1 MKKLSAFAQMKKGL
15 NNNQELKRLIKCNQE
30 LVFMKELQRDIIV
43 NFERFT
49 GEELAKKLLRFQQ
62 V

>member
-30 LVFMKELQRDIIV
+30 LAFMKELQRDIIV

-49 GEELAKKLLRFQQ
+49 GEELAKKLLPEA
-62 V
+62 